1 MRAVRGTH
9 ATDGGERSLASG
21 DTPCTAPCTSAA
33 WEKVAGAK
41 AAEMFEF
48 E

>member
-21 DTPCTAPCTSAA
+21 DTPCTAPCSGAA
-33 WEKVAGAK
+33 REKVACA
-41 AAEMFEF
+41 
-48 E
+48 